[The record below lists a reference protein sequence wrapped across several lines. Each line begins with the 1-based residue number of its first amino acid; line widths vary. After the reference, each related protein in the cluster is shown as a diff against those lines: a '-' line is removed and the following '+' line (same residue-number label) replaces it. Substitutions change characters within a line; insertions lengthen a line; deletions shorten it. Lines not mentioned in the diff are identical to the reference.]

1 MNTLCRPKL
10 NIVCKTQGNKK
21 QNKKKSKYTTYKDL
35 KLEMN
40 RKKTNDNNKFNS
52 LKKFFTN
59 LFGEEIDYEKFNK
72 ESRFAIRIEE
82 DKENKTKKW

>member
-10 NIVCKTQGNKK
+10 NIVCKTRDIKK
-21 QNKKKSKYTTYKDL
+21 QNKKMPKYTTHKDL

-40 RKKTNDNNKFNS
+40 KKKNKSDNKVNF
-52 LKKFFTN
+52 LKKFFTS

-82 DKENKTKKW
+82 DDERKTKKW

>member
-1 MNTLCRPKL
+1 
-10 NIVCKTQGNKK
+10 
-21 QNKKKSKYTTYKDL
+21 
-35 KLEMN
+35 MN

>member
-1 MNTLCRPKL
+1 MNTLYRPKL
-10 NIVCKTQGNKK
+10 NIVCKTQGNEK

>member
-1 MNTLCRPKL
+1 MNTLCKSKL

-52 LKKFFTN
+52 LKTFFTN

>member
-1 MNTLCRPKL
+1 MNTLCRSKL

-52 LKKFFTN
+52 LKTFFTN

>member
-1 MNTLCRPKL
+1 MNTLCRSKL